1 MLIIASTQLHFV
13 GCVMKLFKKL
23 VKVKKIIYK
32 QSINIFFP
40 TDWRAYQQPPT
51 AAVVV

>member
-40 TDWRAYQQPPT
+40 TD
-51 AAVVV
+51 